1 MDGSLISLLLSL
13 ALLCCPG
20 KVLQLVRGRSN
31 PPALPPL
38 ILQEQG
44 AGSTSLSSQ
53 HHCMADEGHVQISHT
68 HALGA
73 GSLALGPRQGAGC
86 IPKCC
91 SQLSWTQPHE
101 PAFLH
106 ECQQSRLSHAA
117 LARGGARLAQCLDRN
132 MASGCSPHH
141 SYPRGHQHRHS
152 DINTEPGCDRIIN
165 PHTVTCC
172 CIGLNVTMTR
182 REVKA
187 FKNVY

>member
-1 MDGSLISLLLSL
+1 MRGMSKSPTLMPLGL
-13 ALLCCPG
+13 AHWRLGLG
-20 KVLQLVRGRSN
+20 KVLVVFPSAAASEDWG
-31 PPALPPL
+31 
-38 ILQEQG
+38 
-44 AGSTSLSSQ
+44 
-53 HHCMADEGHVQISHT
+53 
-68 HALGA
+68 
-73 GSLALGPRQGAGC
+73 
-86 IPKCC
+86 
-91 SQLSWTQPHE
+91 QLSWTQPHE